1 MRLLRINR
9 EPTMT
14 THVMHL
20 TFDMGI
26 GGTEQVIANLI
37 EHTDPE
43 QFQISLFCLEQPLGA
58 IGQRLKELEEPEVHI
73 ETAARSPKLDFALI
87 RRIREF
93 IRNRQV
99 DLVHCHQY
107 TPFVYGRL
115 ASLGTPARIL
125 LTEHGRLHPDLPS
138 RKRRLINPL
147 LCRGKVD
154 ITAISKA
161 TRDALITIENMPAEQ
176 IDVVYNGIR
185 DASAQSYEVQR
196 LRQELGISTDTVI
209 FATVARLDPIKNQEL
224 MLRALAQLAGEEG
237 LPPLALVIVGDGS
250 MRESLEQ
257 LAQEL
262 QINEQVFFTGFKTQP
277 QEYFA
282 LMDVFLLSSFTEGT
296 SMTLLEA
303 MAFSKPSVVTDVGG
317 NTEIIHHL
325 QHGIVCQDN
334 NLLQFTDG
342 MRRLASNSALRARL
356 GEKAQERFKETFTV
370 DAMAQSYMKRYQNAV
385 L

>member
-1 MRLLRINR
+1 
-9 EPTMT
+9 MT

>member
-1 MRLLRINR
+1 
-9 EPTMT
+9 MT

-185 DASAQSYEVQR
+185 DASAQSYEVQH
-196 LRQELGISTDTVI
+196 LRQELGISTDTII